1 MKQSR
6 KIFAFL
12 FPLLLFLLLFFVI
25 VEVHSIIRRQGQ
37 LEQQQ
42 SLKKH
47 LQTTM
52 NTIQTGFSLNLQVEN
67 HFSTIFEKLNASRS
81 STNVTADVFATLY
94 SEGLPE
100 DLKKNCRIW
109 FFAGAA
115 EKFAAAENAVF
126 CSVKTGV
133 MARAFTSLVK
143 LARPDVTES
152 EISQNSRFLA
162 GVFGENSAPWYLA
175 SERRGRLTPVIF
187 EKNQHYLYWE
197 KFGDANGCNGG
208 FMAIFPG
215 RLIEN
220 NRYALFRL
228 ASMISRADKDLF
240 PVFVCRK
247 KLAGL
252 YPPVAFRKAEQP
264 SDVLR
269 SVRTVINSFYGN
281 VAGLNPRTLQSI
293 DNNWFYYDSIADETP
308 YFALLFLR
316 KDKTQGSRGFL
327 LPGILAGIIYFW
339 SAFFWLRL
347 VDGRFRLEFAFRL
360 LFFMTAMLPVLL
372 LAFFGVR
379 LIDQLHEANIRTRVQ
394 DGFARLEL
402 INKKSEDMISIS
414 SRLVED
420 RFKDHRLHEMLLS
433 ESQNENRQGF
443 DLLAAKLRQAD
454 ISLGYLLLMRPGRH
468 SQYFADSYRNS
479 LLARHHM
486 DYCSASCYSMHSK
499 LTSEFLDARQL
510 LLSSGQKVIF
520 DSFKKSDRQMSAL
533 FRESL
538 QTPGYI
544 GESASEKLLNYSF
557 VIGREDWPAAYVT
570 LGFHLDATV
579 IRLLLKEFSGVSISA
594 GDLYVGL
601 YDSNEGRKV
610 LSADADR
617 RILSGEY
624 GRRFLEF
631 LKASSVYKYQLEAP
645 YKNAIFIYEPL
656 LKAQS
661 ISAGAMINLVD
672 LHKNRELKLMWL
684 AILLNILTGMIYLLA
699 AWVSKTMIEP
709 TRDLSAVFTGIS
721 AGNLSRTFSYGY
733 RNELGILA
741 EATNLMTRGLR
752 QRQIL
757 GKFVSRT
764 FDQDVMASSNR
775 AEAQEL
781 YGVILFSDIRSFT
794 TISESQPP
802 EVTSQMLNNHL
813 QAMVTEIQHCNGQIE
828 QFIGDAIVAFFPD
841 DGGRACVKAVE
852 AAAAMMKKH
861 RAIVAERVAGGLFS
875 YEIGV
880 GLEYGLVMA
889 GALKSGSRSE
899 FSVVGP
905 ARTRAEH
912 YEGASKTARFTRII
926 AGEALIKILA
936 DSPYLFCR
944 HVDGCY
950 ELQNLEKS
958 A

>member
-25 VEVHSIIRRQGQ
+25 VGMHSIIRRQGQ

-115 EKFAAAENAVF
+115 EKFAAAENDVF

-152 EISQNSRFLA
+152 EISQNSRFLV

-187 EKNQHYLYWE
+187 EKAQHYLYWE
-197 KFGDANGCNGG
+197 KFGDDSGCTGG

-215 RLIEN
+215 KLIEN
-220 NRYALFRL
+220 DRYALFRL

-247 KLAGL
+247 KLTGL
-252 YPPVAFRKAEQP
+252 YPPVVCQAIEQAP
-264 SDVLR
+264 EILQAMR
-269 SVRTVINSFYGN
+269 IGINSFYGN
-281 VAGLNPRTLQSI
+281 VAGLKPRTLQSI
-293 DNNWFYYDSIADETP
+293 NNSWFYYDSIADETP
-308 YFALLFLR
+308 YFAMLFLR
-316 KDKTQGSRGFL
+316 DQQAQSSRTFL
-327 LPGILAGIIYFW
+327 LPGILTGIIYFW

-347 VDGRFRLEFAFRL
+347 ADGRFRLEFAFRL

-379 LIDQLHEANIRTRVQ
+379 LIDQLHEANIGTRVQ

-570 LGFHLDATV
+570 LGFYLDATV
-579 IRLLLKEFSGVSISA
+579 IRLLLKEFSDVSISA

-661 ISAGAMINLVD
+661 MSAGAMINLVD

-684 AILLNILTGMIYLLA
+684 AILLSILTGMIYLLA

-733 RNELGILA
+733 GNELGILA

-764 FDQDVMASSNR
+764 FDQDVMASSSR
-775 AEAQEL
+775 AQAEEL

-905 ARTRAEH
+905 ARTRAEQ